1 VKEKSKSKPDSE
13 RVIGKPDPDTIAYY
27 KKMRR
32 LDAESLEDWLDDFK
46 KQIELWR
53 DDVK

>member
-1 VKEKSKSKPDSE
+1 MTHQGMGETMSEKSKSKPDSE

-32 LDAESLEDWLDDFK
+32 LDAEFSRKSSLDK
-46 KQIELWR
+46 
-53 DDVK
+53 